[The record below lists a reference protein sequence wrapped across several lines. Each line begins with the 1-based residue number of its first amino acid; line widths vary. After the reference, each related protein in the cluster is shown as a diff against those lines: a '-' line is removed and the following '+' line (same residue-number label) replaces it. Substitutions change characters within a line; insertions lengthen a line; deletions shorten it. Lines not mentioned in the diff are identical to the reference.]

1 MLLSQDLPLILTLLA
16 ASITAILA
24 GSLLISR
31 GQIMLTEAASH
42 AVLPGLILGFLWS
55 GDHGLGILLGSAGV
69 IALFVVLT
77 TWLSRRHALGE
88 GVEIAAL
95 FPVFFGAGILLLS
108 LSGLE
113 QTGAIDVDHVLF
125 GSLELIIWLDVWALS
140 DLLQPSVWAA
150 APSQLLTALGAM
162 AIALVLVTAF
172 YPHFKRS
179 LMDASGHRLSTP
191 VAAILSRATEVV
203 LIALASAACLRT
215 TGVVVSIALFAGPV
229 IAGWRFSRSLL
240 ELWLFAGFFAGLA
253 IVLTLLT
260 GWASV
265 TSFGLEPR
273 TSGVLALWL
282 VALAL
287 LAPGLAHLAGRKR
300 PAP

>member
-55 GDHGLGILLGSAGV
+55 GDHGLGILLGSAAV

>member
-16 ASITAILA
+16 ASVTAILA

-55 GDHGLGILLGSAGV
+55 GDHGLGILLGSAAV

>member
-55 GDHGLGILLGSAGV
+55 GDHGLGILLGSAAV

-125 GSLELIIWLDVWALS
+125 GSLELIIWLDVWAPS

-240 ELWLFAGFFAGLA
+240 ELWLFAGLFAGLA